1 MRERYG
7 RFCRRRPRRKN
18 GCAGCNEKESD
29 DFHGRNFAK
38 ISGKTNTC
46 VDFFVYARSAVPF
59 GCISV
64 GSRLRAPDDILR
76 FCVFM
81 AAAYLLRVP
90 CQSAGRLRQ
99 GAACRRRDRALRN
112 TREKGP
118 YMREGIRPRGRIPS
132 LYAQPVWRPGYFAVS
147 LNVAIT
153 PLWSLGQVPSGRG
166 STKVSSPISFT
177 RIHRT
182 IDVEGPNTAASVG
195 RNLPFDR

>member
-1 MRERYG
+1 MI
-7 RFCRRRPRRKN
+7 FM
-18 GCAGCNEKESD
+18 D
-29 DFHGRNFAK
+29 V
-38 ISGKTNTC
+38 ISQKSSAMPIRASI
-46 VDFFVYARSAVPF
+46 FFVYARSAVPF

-166 STKVSSPISFT
+166 STNVSSPISFT

-182 IDVEGPNTAASVG
+182 IDVEGPKTAASVG